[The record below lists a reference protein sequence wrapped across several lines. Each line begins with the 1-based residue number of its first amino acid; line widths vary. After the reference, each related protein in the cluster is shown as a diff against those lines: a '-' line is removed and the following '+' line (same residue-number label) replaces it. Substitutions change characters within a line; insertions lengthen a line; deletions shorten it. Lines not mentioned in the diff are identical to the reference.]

1 MTKQKLADMSG
12 VEAANVLVSYASV
25 LSDAQ
30 DLLQDKSNWKEFC
43 EKVLSELIYLHA
55 ETVKSVKK
63 KK

>member
-1 MTKQKLADMSG
+1 MSG